1 MMNCTDF
8 QSLIDDYSRADLSP
22 EVMADAETHLASCSE
37 CTKSI
42 DEHNNLMASLK
53 AMPVAGPSEG
63 FAERVLRVAVHH
75 GDDQPIN
82 HRSVEQNVHHHHH
95 RRGFMVGFGS
105 AAAAALALW
114 VVVGV
119 FPQQRPQL
127 MGVPKMASVES
138 NVKAN
143 IGTSIKTSIPEFSI
157 ALNEQRDIKLAF
169 FSSEDLKGATI
180 TLQMPE
186 AIALVG
192 FEGQRKLVWKTNLAR
207 GDNTLRLPIIATS
220 VAANAPAGQ
229 LVAHIEYKGKV
240 KTLKVNL
247 AIVEARSTSSIS
259 DPDLSDST
267 SLEQWIV

>member
-1 MMNCTDF
+1 MNCTDF
-8 QSLIDDYSRADLSP
+8 QNLIDDYSRANLSP
-22 EVMADAETHLASCSE
+22 EVMAGAEAHLASCSE

-53 AMPVAGPSEG
+53 AMPVVGPSEG
-63 FAERVLRVAVHH
+63 FAERVLRVAVRH
-75 GDDQPIN
+75 GKDHEEDQPMI
-82 HRSVEQNVHHHHH
+82 HGSVEQNVHHHHHH

-119 FPQQRPQL
+119 FPQQTPLQT
-127 MGVPKMASVES
+127 GVPRLASVES
-138 NVKAN
+138 TVEANV
-143 IGTSIKTSIPEFSI
+143 PEFSI

-192 FEGQRKLVWKTNLAR
+192 YEGQRKLVWKTNLAR

-220 VAANAPAGQ
+220 VATSASAGQ

-240 KTLKVNL
+240 RTLKVNL
-247 AIVEARSTSSIS
+247 AIDEARSA
-259 DPDLSDST
+259 PDLSDST
-267 SLEQWIV
+267 SLELRVV

>member
-8 QSLIDDYSRADLSP
+8 QNLIDDYSRADLSP
-22 EVMADAETHLASCSE
+22 EVMAGAEAHLVSCSE

-53 AMPVAGPSEG
+53 AMPVAGPSED

-75 GDDQPIN
+75 GKDYGEDKPKN
-82 HRSVEQNVHHHHH
+82 HGSVEQNAHHRHH
-95 RRGFMVGFGS
+95 RRGFMIGFGS

-119 FPQQRPQL
+119 FPQQTPLQT
-127 MGVPKMASVES
+127 GVPRLASVES
-138 NVKAN
+138 TVESTVEANV
-143 IGTSIKTSIPEFSI
+143 PEFSI

-186 AIALVG
+186 AVALVG
-192 FEGQRKLVWKTNLAR
+192 YEGQRKLVWKTNLAR

-220 VAANAPAGQ
+220 VAANASAGQ

-240 KTLKVNL
+240 RTLKVNL
-247 AIVEARSTSSIS
+247 AIDEARSA
-259 DPDLSDST
+259 PDLSDST
-267 SLEQWIV
+267 SLELRVV

>member
-8 QSLIDDYSRADLSP
+8 QNLIDDYSRADLSP
-22 EVMADAETHLASCSE
+22 EVMSDAETHLASCLE

-42 DEHNNLMASLK
+42 DEHNNLVASLK

-63 FAERVLRVAVHH
+63 FAGRVLRVAALYGKEH
-75 GDDQPIN
+75 GENRGIDQ
-82 HRSVEQNVHHHHH
+82 HH

-119 FPQQRPQL
+119 FPQQMPQQR
-127 MGVPKMASVES
+127 VISEMASVES
-138 NVKAN
+138 NVEAN
-143 IGTSIKTSIPEFSI
+143 IGSSLKTGIPWFSI

-180 TLQMPE
+180 TLHIPE
-186 AIALVG
+186 TIALVG
-192 FEGQRKLVWKTNLAR
+192 YEGQRKLVWKTNLAR
-207 GDNTLRLPIIATS
+207 GDNTLRLPIMATS
-220 VAANAPAGQ
+220 VATNASGEQ

-240 KTLKVNL
+240 RTLKVNL
-247 AIVEARSTSSIS
+247 AIGESQST
-259 DPDLSDST
+259 PGLSGST
-267 SLEQWIV
+267 GMELTIV